1 MFFEHFSHYICVIL
15 WCSWMANFMTI
26 YEWPCSKRYGK
37 YEQPED
43 DSYQQI
49 RCITCE
55 TTNEHYWRLLLH
67 KLSNFGVLTTKK
79 SRICDEMF
87 MKWEWNALLAKI
99 FLEIFVGGLP
109 EDSTFNKLIL
119 LLSKTVLK
127 LFLHYICSWFWD
139 LCNGQFLTFHLLINS
154 ILL

>member
-67 KLSNFGVLTTKK
+67 KLSNFGVLTTKVHNLWWNGYK
-79 SRICDEMF
+79 IRM
-87 MKWEWNALLAKI
+87 NALLSKN
-99 FLEIFVGGLP
+99 FLKSSGGLT
-109 EDSTFNKLIL
+109 ENSTFNELIL
-119 LLSKTVLK
+119 RLSKPL
-127 LFLHYICSWFWD
+127 LEHFSHYICSRLWASFM
-139 LCNGQFLTFHLLINS
+139 NGHFNDF
-154 ILL
+154 